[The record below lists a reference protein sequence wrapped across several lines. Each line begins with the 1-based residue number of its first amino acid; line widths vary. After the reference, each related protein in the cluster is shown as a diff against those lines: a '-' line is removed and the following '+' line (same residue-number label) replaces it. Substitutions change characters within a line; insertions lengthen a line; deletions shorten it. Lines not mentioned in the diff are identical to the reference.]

1 MAITI
6 TPVTGL
12 GQWEYA
18 ATVQFGADGDVS
30 SGNIAHGL
38 KVAPK
43 EVYIT
48 ATIFGITV
56 ANFSA
61 TTIDATNIVIT
72 KDTGAAN
79 TACTIYVVAKVPYQ
93 MAA

>member
-12 GQWEYA
+12 GAFEYA

-38 KVAPK
+38 GVTPK

-48 ATIFGITV
+48 ATALGATV

-61 TTIDATNIVIT
+61 TTINGTNIVIT
-72 KDTGAAN
+72 KDTGAAS
-79 TACTIYVVAKVPYQ
+79 TACTIYVVAKVPYG